1 VDDEDINREVAIEL
15 LKSAGL
21 QADTAVDG
29 IEALEKVK
37 ATDYALVLMDMQM
50 PRLDGVEAARQICAL
65 AGRPRTRIIAMTAN
79 AFSEDRAR
87 CLAAGMVDFVTKPV
101 DPQMLYGVIL
111 KWLNEPAA
119 LAGEPQNPILPAASS
134 PISRSPAPRPPCRPS
149 QPAP

>member
-1 VDDEDINREVAIEL
+1 
-15 LKSAGL
+15 
-21 QADTAVDG
+21 VDG

-119 LAGEPQNPILPAASS
+119 LAGEPQNPHTAPASRQPCAS
-134 PISRSPAPRPPCRPS
+134 AALQAS
-149 QPAP
+149 QPAA

>member
-1 VDDEDINREVAIEL
+1 MPDEFRLLVVDDEDINREVAIEL

-65 AGRPRTRIIAMTAN
+65 
-79 AFSEDRAR
+79 RA
-87 CLAAGMVDFVTKPV
+87 AAH
-101 DPQMLYGVIL
+101 
-111 KWLNEPAA
+111 
-119 LAGEPQNPILPAASS
+119 ASS
-134 PISRSPAPRPPCRPS
+134 P
-149 QPAP
+149 